1 LPGSGFEVVGAVSIL
16 VVSTVVFVDG
26 VERIA
31 ARLGLT
37 RFATGALLA
46 AALTALPES
55 FIALISPLHGS
66 AKAVEI
72 GAASVLAAPSITLLL
87 GAPAVSLFA
96 SGAKLGSGVW
106 RNYVLFAG
114 LFPAAVL
121 SSYFI
126 PFVGRFTLAFMLIL
140 LYVVLARWMVLAE
153 GDALT
158 DAGLTLAERLLKK
171 ESIWL
176 AVLQAA
182 ASVSGMVYG
191 ADMFLDAVSGF
202 ENHFTYT
209 LLISPFA
216 TCSEEVLAAAYW
228 TARRK
233 PDIAISLLSGENLIQ
248 ATFVVG
254 LGMAST
260 GWSLPANAVLVSAV
274 YCLSATVLAYSVRA
288 GRLKHVPAVI
298 LLYPAYVFTSTL

>member
-1 LPGSGFEVVGAVSIL
+1 VSGLLPGLRFEVVGAVSIL

-37 RFATGALLA
+37 RFAAGALLA

-96 SGAKLGSGVW
+96 SGARLGSGVW

-153 GDALT
+153 GDVLT

-171 ESIWL
+171 EEYL
-176 AVLQAA
+176 ACR
-182 ASVSGMVYG
+182 ASG
-191 ADMFLDAVSGF
+191 
-202 ENHFTYT
+202 
-209 LLISPFA
+209 
-216 TCSEEVLAAAYW
+216 C
-228 TARRK
+228 
-233 PDIAISLLSGENLIQ
+233 
-248 ATFVVG
+248 G
-254 LGMAST
+254 L
-260 GWSLPANAVLVSAV
+260 
-274 YCLSATVLAYSVRA
+274 
-288 GRLKHVPAVI
+288 RLRHG
-298 LLYPAYVFTSTL
+298 LRG